1 MLILPVILSVALTL
15 AVFYILGLRKAYL
28 AINADQARTIQQTIE
43 SERRAARAETE
54 LTYMKLTLNNVL
66 QRPAMAVLNEEH
78 MHQLA
83 GLIESILKPERMN

>member
-1 MLILPVILSVALTL
+1 MPILLVILAVALTL

-28 AINADQARTIQQTIE
+28 ALNSEQARLIQQTIE
-43 SERRAARAETE
+43 SERQAARAETE

-66 QRPAMAVLNEEH
+66 QRPVNAVLNEEH

-83 GLIESILKPERMN
+83 SLIESIVRPEGMN